1 MHGWEDMV
9 CKFER
14 LSRVCDESER
24 HRALV
29 RSIVTNIIIV
39 IIVMMMI
46 IIISVKIT
54 INSII
59 TIIILTSS

>member
-29 RSIVTNIIIV
+29 RSIVTNIIII
-39 IIVMMMI
+39 IIVIVVIMMI
-46 IIISVKIT
+46 IIIV
-54 INSII
+54 I
-59 TIIILTSS
+59 TIIINIS